1 MQQLQEDIKMT
12 KIAFLF
18 PGQGSQ
24 AVGMGS
30 ELVQYNDMN
39 KSYYEKADAQ
49 LGFALSSLML
59 EGPSEHLTYTYH
71 AQPALLTTS
80 TMISDILRKA
90 GVKPDFTLGHSLGEY
105 SALVASDVLSFEEG
119 VQIVHERG
127 LFMNEAVPAGEGAM
141 AAILGMGEEAL
152 TAVTNAVTSE
162 GNPVQLANL
171 NCPGQI
177 VISGTKLGVEKA
189 CVQAK
194 GAGAK
199 RAIPLDVSGP
209 FHSELM
215 RPAAFKLQEA
225 LSKLDMKDTMIP
237 VISNVTAQPNMI
249 ANDMK
254 ELLVSQLYSPVR
266 FEECI
271 RTLLSEGVT
280 TFIEC
285 GPGKVLSGLVK
296 KIDRSANIY
305 PAYDIETIQEV
316 INASKGWS

>member
-1 MQQLQEDIKMT
+1 MT
-12 KIAFLF
+12 KVAFLF

-30 ELVQYNDMN
+30 ELVQDNDTN
-39 KSYYEKADAQ
+39 KSYYDRADAQ

-59 EGPSEHLTYTYH
+59 EGPSGHLTYTYH

-80 TMISDILRKA
+80 TMISDMLRIA

-105 SALVASDVLSFEEG
+105 SALVASGVLSFEDG

-152 TAVTNAVTSE
+152 TTVTDAVTSE

-194 GAGAK
+194 DAGAK
-199 RAIPLDVSGP
+199 RAIPLEVSGP

-225 LSKLDMKDTMIP
+225 LSKLNMNDTMIP
-237 VISNVTAQPNMI
+237 VISNVTAEPNVI

-254 ELLVSQLYSPVR
+254 DLLVSQLYSPVR

-296 KIDRSANIY
+296 KIDRSVDIY
-305 PAYDIETIQEV
+305 PAYDIETIEKV
-316 INASKGWS
+316 IEASKEWS